1 MKIDI
6 IKESG
11 FCGGVTRAIYI
22 LNKTIKENPGRPI
35 YLLGSIV
42 HNMIVNDEF
51 KEKGVKIID
60 NLDLEKLEDESIVVI
75 SAHGKSNKEREKLK
89 RFIVVDTTCP
99 YVYKNKKIIDENEA
113 NNIIFIGKKAHA
125 ETRCMCGDN
134 PNIFI
139 VEKPEDLDGVDTTSM
154 GVVYNQTTFNI
165 NKLEKIHEII
175 KDKAPFFEIN
185 NTMCPTSKNLQEFL
199 NMKDDRYDVC
209 IVVGDKT
216 SSNANSLVEMSPYH
230 PTYFINSAKE
240 VKDIRFRHYDNIV
253 IIGSASTPK
262 DELKRVKDAIK
273 EAMIL

>member
-22 LNKTIKENPGRPI
+22 LNKTIKENPDRPI

-42 HNMIVNDEF
+42 HNMLVNEEF
-51 KEKGVKIID
+51 RQKGVKIID
-60 NLDLEKLEDESIVVI
+60 NLDLEKLEDGSIVVI
-75 SAHGKSNKEREKLK
+75 SAHGKSYKEREKLN
-89 RFIVVDTTCP
+89 RFTIVDTTCP

-125 ETRCMCGDN
+125 ETRAMCGDN

-139 VEKPEDLDGVDTTSM
+139 VEKPEDLDNVDTSSM

-175 KDKAPFFEIN
+175 KEKAPFFEIN

-209 IVVGDKT
+209 IVVGDKL
-216 SSNANSLVEMSPYH
+216 SSNTKKLAKVSLEQALIKTILVEDLNELKSYDLKN
-230 PTYFINSAKE
+230 YKAINISS
-240 VKDIRFRHYDNIV
+240 
-253 IIGSASTPK
+253 GASTPSYIV
-262 DELKRVKDAIK
+262 DEIINYL
-273 EAMIL
+273 EEL